1 MSVKSG
7 PVHARR
13 LSIGAEPTR
22 PSTLYLDAVAA
33 ATERRAAHAP
43 AIVSPHSGAPD
54 AMAQAIRSAT
64 DELDAEL
71 RELSTAIFGFAEEGF
86 EERRSVAAIA
96 ALLDEHGIPSRVG
109 GWGLET
115 SLLAGLID
123 GRPATV
129 DDLLSPSASA
139 SASASGQHSPTV
151 AILAEY
157 DALPGV
163 GHACGHNIIA
173 ASAAG
178 AFLALARAAESL
190 PAGALPG
197 RILLLGTPAEEG
209 GNGKELMARAGAF
222 EGVDAAIMVHP
233 FGYDVADQPFIGRRI
248 VRVRYHGVA
257 AHASATPFQGRNA
270 LDAATLNYQA
280 VGLLRQHLYPGDRI
294 HGVIVNGGQ
303 RPNVVPEEAEL
314 EYYVR
319 SERADTLRELSDRV
333 DDIANGIALATG
345 TGVEV
350 EWDPQPFSL
359 PIRHNAPLAARWA
372 ERQAERG
379 RKVLSSESVPSHLA
393 ASTDFGNVSVRVPGI
408 HPVIAIS
415 PPDVSLHTRE
425 FAEYAA
431 SEAGHCAL
439 ADAAYGL
446 AAVTADYLLD
456 GALRDAVAADFTE
469 AGGQLDVEGY
479 FL

>member
-1 MSVKSG
+1 MSVKYG
-7 PVHARR
+7 PVHARKP
-13 LSIGAEPTR
+13 SIGAEPTR

-33 ATERRAAHAP
+33 ATARRAAEAP
-43 AIVSPHSGAPD
+43 SIVSAHSGAPD
-54 AMAQAIRSAT
+54 ATAEAIRSAT

-86 EERRSVAAIA
+86 EERRSVAAIT

-115 SLLAGLID
+115 TLLAGLVD
-123 GRPATV
+123 GRPAPV
-129 DDLLSPSASA
+129 DSLSSPDPER
-139 SASASGQHSPTV
+139 PTV

-157 DALPGV
+157 DALPGI

-173 ASAAG
+173 ASAVG
-178 AFLALARAAESL
+178 AFLALARAAAAL

-303 RPNVVPEEAEL
+303 RPNIVPEEAEL

-379 RKVLSSESVPSHLA
+379 RKVLSRESVPSHLA

-431 SEAGHCAL
+431 SEAGHRGL

-456 GALRDAVAADFTE
+456 GALRDAVAADFSE

-479 FL
+479 FS